1 MKMNARTSRRTD
13 ADALVQKMIAIAKDK
28 AANRFGCTDQ
38 STINAFALG
47 YIGSQLVSLAMAS
60 PNAMAELESAVAYAE
75 KNR

>member
-13 ADALVQKMIAIAKDK
+13 ADALVQRIIAVAKDK
-28 AANRFGCTDQ
+28 AANRFGCTEP

-47 YIGSQLVSLAMAS
+47 YLGSQLVNLAMAS
-60 PNAMAELESAVAYAE
+60 PKAMAELESAVAYAE